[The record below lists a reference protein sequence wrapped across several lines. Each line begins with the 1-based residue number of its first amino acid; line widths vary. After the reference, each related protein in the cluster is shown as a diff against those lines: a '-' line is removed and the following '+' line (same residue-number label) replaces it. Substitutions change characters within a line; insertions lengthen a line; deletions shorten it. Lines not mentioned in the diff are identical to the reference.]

1 MSKKNNSNEEIR
13 SEGGHDHHICPV
25 SVAKWL
31 NSPIRILLENPK
43 RLLKS
48 IVKPGDTVVDLG
60 CGGGVFSVA
69 AAKMVGDK
77 GIVYAVDVQ
86 QGMLDLTQKYATKH
100 KMNGRI
106 KTHLCNATSLN
117 LEENLADLVL
127 AVHMVHETGN
137 PTQLMK
143 GINQILKKGGL
154 FLVLEPKKHV
164 KEEMFKETTD
174 LLEVYGFEL
183 VEMKNSVMGMGGL
196 YRKK

>member
-1 MSKKNNSNEEIR
+1 MSEKTNISDETR

-31 NSPIRILLENPK
+31 NSPLRTLFESPK
-43 RLLKS
+43 RLLKP
-48 IVKPGDTVVDLG
+48 IVKPGDKVVDLG

-69 AAKMVGDK
+69 AARMVGNK

-100 KMNGRI
+100 KMNSRI

-117 LEENLADLVL
+117 LERDLADLVL

-137 PTQLMK
+137 PPELMK
-143 GINQILKKGGL
+143 GISLIIKKGGL
-154 FLVLEPKKHV
+154 LLVLEPKMHV
-164 KEEMFKETTD
+164 NAELFKETTN
-174 LLEVYGFEL
+174 LLREHGFEL
-183 VEMKNSVMGMGGL
+183 VEMKNSIMGMGGL